1 MVARLT
7 YSNTSLP
14 CHFFR
19 ADLARLSRL
28 SVHSACTYNEGPGE
42 VREWSWRCPKFTD
55 CTRPS
60 STCFSANQLPFL
72 SKINAC
78 PTPTSH
84 QTPFCLVPSRNLQS
98 YFCASPTARP
108 FVFLG
113 LLPWL
118 DLLFS
123 TLDISNSEP
132 FSLKVVK
139 SHNFSTRSHFAS

>member
-1 MVARLT
+1 MV
-7 YSNTSLP
+7 
-14 CHFFR
+14 
-19 ADLARLSRL
+19 
-28 SVHSACTYNEGPGE
+28 VE
-42 VREWSWRCPKFTD
+42 V
-55 CTRPS
+55 
-60 STCFSANQLPFL
+60 
-72 SKINAC
+72 SKIYRLYTSILNLLQRESIAVPVEDQCKLVFGTC

-98 YFCASPTARP
+98 YFCANSTARP

-139 SHNFSTRSHFAS
+139 SHNFSTGSHFASLNCQSSQIRASQISVFIMSQLSFCVLSW

>member
-1 MVARLT
+1 MPFFLSGPCPVVPLERALT
-7 YSNTSLP
+7 TK
-14 CHFFR
+14 
-19 ADLARLSRL
+19 ALARCVSGRGGVQNSLT
-28 SVHSACTYNEGPGE
+28 VHFHPQLASARINCRSYRRSMQACVWYIIICT
-42 VREWSWRCPKFTD
+42 
-55 CTRPS
+55 
-60 STCFSANQLPFL
+60 
-72 SKINAC
+72 C

-84 QTPFCLVPSRNLQS
+84 QTPFCLIPSRNLQS
-98 YFCASPTARP
+98 YFCANPTARP

-123 TLDISNSEP
+123 TLDISTSEP